1 MFILFDMNVAN
12 ITILKKKKKK
22 KKKKS
27 SSVLKKCHI
36 ENKGEAGY
44 VSPTVF

>member
-22 KKKKS
+22 IKFRFEKMS
-27 SSVLKKCHI
+27 F
-36 ENKGEAGY
+36 ENKGETGY